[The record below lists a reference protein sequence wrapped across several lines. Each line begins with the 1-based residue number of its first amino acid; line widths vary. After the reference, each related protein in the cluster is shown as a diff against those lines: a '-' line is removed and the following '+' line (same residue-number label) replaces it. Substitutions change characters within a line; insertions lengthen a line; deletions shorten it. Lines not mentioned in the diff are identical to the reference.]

1 MNKTR
6 IKTTALNPSVG
17 AWASSQTQGHMITYT
32 IASDLFLLWDNV
44 DKIPPHTE
52 EWEVPMR
59 DLASHEH
66 EARVENMEAE
76 PINLDWKVK
85 LVLPSNTYMDMM

>member
-1 MNKTR
+1 
-6 IKTTALNPSVG
+6 
-17 AWASSQTQGHMITYT
+17 
-32 IASDLFLLWDNV
+32 
-44 DKIPPHTE
+44 
-52 EWEVPMR
+52 MR

-76 PINLDWKVK
+76 LINLDWKVK